1 MDARNAIMN
10 PRIKRLMSKL
20 DVKQFPICVEKA
32 RLVVESLKTTEGE
45 PQILRRAKATAHFLD
60 NRTIFIEDD
69 ELIVGNIAAKPMGM
83 EAGTMGPTWP
93 KEDIESLRAGGLDLS
108 EEDEILLRSLD
119 DFWAGQGRTLDERQ
133 GLYYD
138 DEHLW
143 PFVRSGILCPP
154 WKLKTEGRGQ
164 GSAGVGWGLGLAY
177 TLIIVDFAKALNEG
191 LNKIISDAKAE
202 LRKLHYFST
211 GDIKKHDFLEAV
223 IIALSAIVRIAE
235 RFGDLAE
242 KMALAEK
249 DVQRKNELIQIA
261 ETCRRVPGNPAR
273 TFREAMQSFW
283 FVWLMVLGGASAP
296 GRFDQYMYPFYQKDI
311 QAGRITDPEVLELL
325 ECLRIKLMQYNFVGG
340 GKLQR
345 EKWAGM
351 ARWNNWVI
359 GGVTPEGEDAT
370 NPLSYMI
377 LEAARECRTPHH
389 TITVRVHEKT
399 PEDLM
404 QKALEVVKLGMGLPA
419 FIGDKS
425 YIEYLTSNGVPLKD
439 ARDYALSG
447 CLDVNLAGKSRTS
460 AIGMFIVPRV
470 LEVFMN
476 NGFDPRLD
484 MQLGPQTGKFEE
496 FKTFEAFMSA
506 FKKQLKHFMGLA
518 AEEHNIL
525 LQAHARLFPDAV
537 HSVLMDDA
545 VKVGRD
551 ALDRVMP
558 FENGSVLNLVGMI
571 NVADSMAAVKKL
583 VFDEKKISL
592 QELKAALDANWEGE
606 LNSRIRKMCLQ
617 APKYGNGDVYVDA
630 IAAELFQFWADTAA
644 SFPTAW
650 GGTTKPTGISI
661 TAHAPGG
668 AMTGATPDGRF
679 AGETLADGSLSP
691 AQGKDTKGPTAVLR
705 SAMTVNQDPFQATLL
720 NMKFDPSAFK
730 TQEDLRKLSI
740 LMRTYFSQGG
750 KHIQYNVVGRD
761 TLLDSQKQ
769 PEKHRNLIVRVA
781 GYSAY
786 FVNLGKPVQDEIIK
800 RTDYSSI

>member
-1 MDARNAIMN
+1 MEVRNSIMN
-10 PRIKRLMSKL
+10 SRIERLMTKL
-20 DVKQFPICVEKA
+20 GVQQFPICVEKA
-32 RLVVESLKTTEGE
+32 RLVVESLRKTEGE
-45 PQILRRAKATAHFLD
+45 PQILRRAKATAHYLD

-93 KEDIESLRAGGLDLS
+93 KEDIESIRAGGLILS
-108 EEDEILLRSLD
+108 EEDEALLRSLD
-119 DFWAGQGRTLDERQ
+119 DFWADKGRTLDERQ
-133 GLYYD
+133 GLYYA
-138 DEHLW
+138 DERLW
-143 PFVRSGILCPP
+143 PFIRSGILCPP
-154 WKLKTEGRGQ
+154 WKVKTEGRGQ

-177 TLIIVDFAKALNEG
+177 TLIIVDFAKALNQG
-191 LNKIISDAKAE
+191 LNKIISDAEAE
-202 LRKLHYFST
+202 LRELRHFSAD
-211 GDIKKHDFLEAV
+211 DIKKHDFLEAV
-223 IIALSAIVRIAE
+223 IISLSAIVRIAE

-242 KMALAEK
+242 QMAASEK
-249 DVQRKNELIQIA
+249 DVQRKDELIQIA
-261 ETCRRVPGNPAR
+261 ETCRHVPGKPAR

-283 FVWLMVLGGASAP
+283 FVWLMVLGGASAA

-311 QAGRITDPEVLELL
+311 KEGRITDPEVLELL
-325 ECLRIKLMQYNFVGG
+325 VCLRIKLMQYNFVGG

-370 NPLSYMI
+370 NPLSYLI

-389 TITVRVHEKT
+389 TITVRVHENT
-399 PEDLM
+399 PESLM

-425 YIEYLTSNGVPLKD
+425 YIGYLTSNGVPLED
-439 ARDYALSG
+439 ARDYGLSG
-447 CLDVNLAGKSRTS
+447 CLDVNIAGKSRTS

-470 LEVFMN
+470 LEIFMN
-476 NGFDPRLD
+476 NGFDPRLN
-484 MQLGPQTGKFEE
+484 MQLGPQTGKFEAFE
-496 FKTFEAFMSA
+496 SFEALMSA
-506 FKKQLKHFMGLA
+506 FKIQLKYFMGLA

-525 LQAHARLFPDAV
+525 LQAHTRLFPDAV
-537 HSVLMDDA
+537 HSALMDDA
-545 VKVGRD
+545 IKVGRD
-551 ALDRVMP
+551 VLDRVMP

-571 NVADSMAAVKKL
+571 NVADSMAAIKEL
-583 VFDEKKISL
+583 VFDEKRISL
-592 QELKAALDANWEGE
+592 QELKEALDANWKGE
-606 LNSRIRKMCLQ
+606 VNSRIRRMCME
-617 APKYGNGDVYVDA
+617 APKYGNGDIYVDA
-630 IAAELFQFWADTAA
+630 IAAELFRFWADTAE
-644 SFPTAW
+644 SFPTSW

-668 AMTGATPDGRF
+668 AMTGATPDGRY

-705 SAMTVNQDPFQATLL
+705 SAMTVNQRPFQATLL
-720 NMKFDPSAFK
+720 NMKFDPFTFK
-730 TQEDLRKLSI
+730 TQEDLRKLSM

-750 KHIQYNVVGRD
+750 KHVQFNVVDRD
-761 TLLDSQKQ
+761 TLLDSQKR

>member
-1 MDARNAIMN
+1 
-10 PRIKRLMSKL
+10 MSKL
-20 DVKQFPICVEKA
+20 DVKKFPICVEKA

-45 PQILRRAKATAHFLD
+45 PQILRRAKATADFLD

-108 EEDEILLRSLD
+108 AEDEILLRSLD

-138 DEHLW
+138 DERLW

-154 WKLKTEGRGQ
+154 WKVKTEGRGQ

-191 LNKIISDAKAE
+191 LNKIIVDAKAE
-202 LRKLHYFST
+202 LRELRYFSVD
-211 GDIKKHDFLEAV
+211 DIKKRDFLEAV
-223 IIALSAIVRIAE
+223 VISLSAIVRIAE

-242 KMALAEK
+242 QMAASAK
-249 DVQRKNELIQIA
+249 DVRRKNELLQIA
-261 ETCRRVPGNPAR
+261 EACRRVPGKPAR

-283 FVWLMVLGGASAP
+283 FVWLMVLGGASGP
-296 GRFDQYMYPFYQKDI
+296 GRFDQYMYPFYRKDI
-311 QAGRITDPEVLELL
+311 EKGRITDAEVLELL
-325 ECLRIKLMQYNFVGG
+325 VCLRIKLMQYNFVGG

-370 NPLSYMI
+370 NPLSYLI

-404 QKALEVVKLGMGLPA
+404 QKALEVVKLGLGLPA

-425 YIEYLTSNGVPLKD
+425 YIKYLTSNGVPLKD
-439 ARDYALSG
+439 ARDYGISG

-470 LEVFMN
+470 LEIFMN

-496 FKTFEAFMSA
+496 FNSFEAFMSA
-506 FKKQLKHFMGLA
+506 FKTQLQHFMGLA

-537 HSVLMDDA
+537 HSALMDDA

-571 NVADSMAAVKKL
+571 NVVDSVAAVKKL

-606 LNSRIRKMCLQ
+606 SNSRIRKMCLE
-617 APKYGNGDVYVDA
+617 APKYGNGDIYVDS

-650 GGTTKPTGISI
+650 GGTTKATAISI

-705 SAMTVNQDPFQATLL
+705 SAMAVNQDPFQATLL

-800 RTDYSSI
+800 RTDYSSV

>member
-1 MDARNAIMN
+1 
-10 PRIKRLMSKL
+10 
-20 DVKQFPICVEKA
+20 
-32 RLVVESLKTTEGE
+32 
-45 PQILRRAKATAHFLD
+45 
-60 NRTIFIEDD
+60 
-69 ELIVGNIAAKPMGM
+69 
-83 EAGTMGPTWP
+83 
-93 KEDIESLRAGGLDLS
+93 
-108 EEDEILLRSLD
+108 
-119 DFWAGQGRTLDERQ
+119 
-133 GLYYD
+133 
-138 DEHLW
+138 
-143 PFVRSGILCPP
+143 
-154 WKLKTEGRGQ
+154 
-164 GSAGVGWGLGLAY
+164 
-177 TLIIVDFAKALNEG
+177 
-191 LNKIISDAKAE
+191 
-202 LRKLHYFST
+202 
-211 GDIKKHDFLEAV
+211 
-223 IIALSAIVRIAE
+223 
-235 RFGDLAE
+235 
-242 KMALAEK
+242 
-249 DVQRKNELIQIA
+249 
-261 ETCRRVPGNPAR
+261 
-273 TFREAMQSFW
+273 
-283 FVWLMVLGGASAP
+283 
-296 GRFDQYMYPFYQKDI
+296 MYPFYRKDI
-311 QAGRITDPEVLELL
+311 EKGRITDAEVLELL

-370 NPLSYMI
+370 NPLSYLI

-404 QKALEVVKLGMGLPA
+404 QKALEVVKLGLGLPA

-425 YIEYLTSNGVPLKD
+425 YIKYLTSNGVPLKD
-439 ARDYALSG
+439 ARDYGISG

-470 LEVFMN
+470 LEIFMN

-496 FKTFEAFMSA
+496 FNSFEAFMSA
-506 FKKQLKHFMGLA
+506 FKTQLQHFMGLA

-537 HSVLMDDA
+537 HSALMDDA

-571 NVADSMAAVKKL
+571 NVVDSVAAVKKL
-583 VFDEKKISL
+583 VFDEKKVSL

-606 LNSRIRKMCLQ
+606 SNSRIRKMCLE
-617 APKYGNGDVYVDA
+617 APKYGNGDIYVDA

-650 GGTTKPTGISI
+650 GGTTKATAISI

-705 SAMTVNQDPFQATLL
+705 SAMAVNQDPFQATLL

-800 RTDYSSI
+800 RTDYSSV

>member
-1 MDARNAIMN
+1 MNA
-10 PRIKRLMSKL
+10 RIKRLMSKL
-20 DVKQFPICVEKA
+20 DVKKFPICVEKA

-45 PQILRRAKATAHFLD
+45 PQILRRAKATADFLD

-108 EEDEILLRSLD
+108 AEDEILLRSLD

-138 DEHLW
+138 DERLW

-154 WKLKTEGRGQ
+154 WKVKTEGRGQ

-191 LNKIISDAKAE
+191 LNKIIVDAKAE
-202 LRKLHYFST
+202 LRELRYFSVD
-211 GDIKKHDFLEAV
+211 DIKKRDFLEAV
-223 IIALSAIVRIAE
+223 VISLSAIVRIAE

-242 KMALAEK
+242 QMAASAK
-249 DVQRKNELIQIA
+249 DVRRKNELLQIA
-261 ETCRRVPGNPAR
+261 EACRRVPGKPAR

-283 FVWLMVLGGASAP
+283 FVWLMVLGGASGP
-296 GRFDQYMYPFYQKDI
+296 GRFDQYMYPFYRKDI
-311 QAGRITDPEVLELL
+311 EKGRITDAEVLELL
-325 ECLRIKLMQYNFVGG
+325 VCLRIKLMQYNFVGG

-370 NPLSYMI
+370 NPLSYLI

-404 QKALEVVKLGMGLPA
+404 QKALEVVKLGLGLPA

-425 YIEYLTSNGVPLKD
+425 YIKYLTSNGVPLKD
-439 ARDYALSG
+439 ARDYGISG

-470 LEVFMN
+470 LEIFMN

-496 FKTFEAFMSA
+496 FNSFEAFMSA
-506 FKKQLKHFMGLA
+506 FKTQLQHFMGLA

-537 HSVLMDDA
+537 HSALMDDA

-571 NVADSMAAVKKL
+571 NVVDSVAAVKKL

-606 LNSRIRKMCLQ
+606 SNSRIRKMCLE
-617 APKYGNGDVYVDA
+617 APKYGNGDIYVDS

-650 GGTTKPTGISI
+650 GGTTKATAISI

-705 SAMTVNQDPFQATLL
+705 SAMAVNQDPFQATLL

-800 RTDYSSI
+800 RTDYSSV

>member
-1 MDARNAIMN
+1 MNA
-10 PRIKRLMSKL
+10 RIKRLMSKL
-20 DVKQFPICVEKA
+20 DVKKFPICVEKA

-45 PQILRRAKATAHFLD
+45 PQILRRAKATADFLD

-108 EEDEILLRSLD
+108 AEDEILLRSLD

-138 DEHLW
+138 DERLW

-154 WKLKTEGRGQ
+154 WKVKTEGRGQ

-191 LNKIISDAKAE
+191 LNKIIADAKAE
-202 LRKLHYFST
+202 LRELRYFSVD
-211 GDIKKHDFLEAV
+211 DIKKRDFLEAV
-223 IIALSAIVRIAE
+223 IISLSAIVRIAE

-242 KMALAEK
+242 QMAASAK
-249 DVQRKNELIQIA
+249 DVRRKNELLQIA
-261 ETCRRVPGNPAR
+261 EACRRVPGKPAR

-283 FVWLMVLGGASAP
+283 FVWLMVLGGASGP
-296 GRFDQYMYPFYQKDI
+296 GRFDQYMYPFYRKDI
-311 QAGRITDPEVLELL
+311 EKGRITDAEVLELL

-370 NPLSYMI
+370 NPLSYLI

-404 QKALEVVKLGMGLPA
+404 QKALEVVKLGLGLPA

-425 YIEYLTSNGVPLKD
+425 YIKYLTSNGVPLKD
-439 ARDYALSG
+439 ARDYGISG

-470 LEVFMN
+470 LEIFMN

-496 FKTFEAFMSA
+496 FNSFEAFMSA
-506 FKKQLKHFMGLA
+506 FKTQLQHFMGLA

-537 HSVLMDDA
+537 HSALMDDA

-571 NVADSMAAVKKL
+571 NVVDSVAAVKKL
-583 VFDEKKISL
+583 VFDEKKVSL

-606 LNSRIRKMCLQ
+606 SNSRIRKMCLE
-617 APKYGNGDVYVDA
+617 APKYGNGDIYVDA

-650 GGTTKPTGISI
+650 GGTTKATAISI

-705 SAMTVNQDPFQATLL
+705 SAMAVNQDPFQATLL

>member
-1 MDARNAIMN
+1 
-10 PRIKRLMSKL
+10 MSKL
-20 DVKQFPICVEKA
+20 DVKKFPICVEKA

-45 PQILRRAKATAHFLD
+45 PQILRRAKATAEFLD

-108 EEDEILLRSLD
+108 AEDEILLRSLD

-138 DEHLW
+138 DERLW

-154 WKLKTEGRGQ
+154 WKVKTEGRGQ

-191 LNKIISDAKAE
+191 LNKIIVDAKAE
-202 LRKLHYFST
+202 LRELRYFSVD
-211 GDIKKHDFLEAV
+211 DIKKRDFLEAV
-223 IIALSAIVRIAE
+223 VISLSAIVRIAE

-242 KMALAEK
+242 QMAASAK
-249 DVQRKNELIQIA
+249 DVRRKNELLQIA
-261 ETCRRVPGNPAR
+261 EACRRVPGKPAR

-283 FVWLMVLGGASAP
+283 FVWLMVLGGASGP
-296 GRFDQYMYPFYQKDI
+296 GRFDQYMYPFYRKDI
-311 QAGRITDPEVLELL
+311 EKGRITDAEVLELL
-325 ECLRIKLMQYNFVGG
+325 VCLRIKLMQYNFVGG

-370 NPLSYMI
+370 NPLSYLI

-404 QKALEVVKLGMGLPA
+404 QKALEVVKLGLGLPA

-425 YIEYLTSNGVPLKD
+425 YIKYLTSNGVPLKD
-439 ARDYALSG
+439 ARDYGISG

-470 LEVFMN
+470 LEIFMN

-496 FKTFEAFMSA
+496 FNSFEAFMSA
-506 FKKQLKHFMGLA
+506 FKTQLQHFMGLA

-537 HSVLMDDA
+537 HSALMDDA

-571 NVADSMAAVKKL
+571 NVVDSVAAVKKL
-583 VFDEKKISL
+583 VFDEKKVSL

-606 LNSRIRKMCLQ
+606 SNSRIRKMCLE
-617 APKYGNGDVYVDA
+617 APKYGNGDIYVDA

-650 GGTTKPTGISI
+650 GGTTKATAISI

-705 SAMTVNQDPFQATLL
+705 SAMAVNQDPFQATLL

-800 RTDYSSI
+800 RTDYSSV

>member
-1 MDARNAIMN
+1 MNA
-10 PRIKRLMSKL
+10 RIKRLMSKL
-20 DVKQFPICVEKA
+20 DVKKFPICVEKA

-45 PQILRRAKATAHFLD
+45 PQILRRAKATADFLD

-108 EEDEILLRSLD
+108 AEDEILLRSLD

-138 DEHLW
+138 DERLW

-154 WKLKTEGRGQ
+154 WKVKTEGRGQ

-191 LNKIISDAKAE
+191 LNKIIADAKAE
-202 LRKLHYFST
+202 LRELRYFSVD
-211 GDIKKHDFLEAV
+211 DIKKRDFLEAV
-223 IIALSAIVRIAE
+223 IISLSAIVRIAE

-242 KMALAEK
+242 QMAASAK
-249 DVQRKNELIQIA
+249 DVRRKNELLQIA
-261 ETCRRVPGNPAR
+261 EACRRVPGKPAR

-283 FVWLMVLGGASAP
+283 FVWLMVLGGASGP
-296 GRFDQYMYPFYQKDI
+296 GRFDQYMYPFYRKDI
-311 QAGRITDPEVLELL
+311 EKGRITDAEVLELL

-370 NPLSYMI
+370 NPLSYLI

-404 QKALEVVKLGMGLPA
+404 QKALEVVKLGLGLPA

-425 YIEYLTSNGVPLKD
+425 YIKYLTSNGVPLKD
-439 ARDYALSG
+439 ARDYGISG

-470 LEVFMN
+470 LEIFMN

-496 FKTFEAFMSA
+496 FNSFEAFMSA
-506 FKKQLKHFMGLA
+506 FKTQLQHFMGLA

-537 HSVLMDDA
+537 HSALMDDA

-571 NVADSMAAVKKL
+571 NVVDSVAAVKKL
-583 VFDEKKISL
+583 VFDEKKVSL

-606 LNSRIRKMCLQ
+606 SNSRIRKMCLE
-617 APKYGNGDVYVDA
+617 APKYGNGDIYVDA

-650 GGTTKPTGISI
+650 GGTTKATAISI

-705 SAMTVNQDPFQATLL
+705 SAMAVNQDPFQATLL

-800 RTDYSSI
+800 RTDYSSV